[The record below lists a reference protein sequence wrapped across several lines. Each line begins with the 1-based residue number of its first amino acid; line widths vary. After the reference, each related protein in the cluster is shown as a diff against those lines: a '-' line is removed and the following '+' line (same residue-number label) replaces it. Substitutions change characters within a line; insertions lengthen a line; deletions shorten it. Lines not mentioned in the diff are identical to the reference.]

1 MKYLKVTIVVSLLIA
16 LTILFSQCLY
26 TSSTGDP
33 RGNEYAGSG
42 TCANCHQATFN
53 SYTHTNH
60 FKTSSAINHDQL
72 KKLIAPSKDKDR
84 FYFTDS
90 SYVRVEDSDNDLSQ
104 AYFVDNKKNT
114 SEKFD
119 IAFGSGEKAQTY
131 AYWKNSQLLE
141 LPLTWFAALNTWANS
156 PGFSA
161 RHAHYGRT
169 ITSRC
174 FECHASYVSRE
185 LFQSGAMSV
194 TETLDRSSIVYGID
208 CERCHGP
215 AASHVKF
222 QQENPNV
229 KTSRYITP
237 IRSLTRQQ
245 QLDICATCHSGNDQ
259 STQRSLFAFVPGDTL
274 SHFLF
279 PEFASDNHEPDVH
292 GKQLQLLK
300 LSLCF
305 QRSDMTCTSCHN
317 THEPEKN
324 KVTTFISKCMDCH
337 QNSTHAVNSLKESEQ
352 KKRDFNLVSLS
363 CIDCHM
369 PLQTS
374 KTIYFNNGAESKN
387 IPYFIRTHKIAIYK

>member
-1 MKYLKVTIVVSLLIA
+1 MKYLKIVLVISLLAIVTIF
-16 LTILFSQCLY
+16 FSRCLQNN
-26 TSSTGDP
+26 SSGDP
-33 RGNEYAGSG
+33 RGDQYAGSKV
-42 TCANCHQATFN
+42 CADCHRN
-53 SYTHTNH
+53 ISDSYAHSNH
-60 FKTSSAINHDQL
+60 FRTSAEAGNGYL
-72 KKLIAPSKDKDR
+72 KKLITPSDNR
-84 FYFTDS
+84 YYFADS
-90 SYVRVEDSDNDLSQ
+90 SYIRIEENETDLFQS
-104 AYFVDNKKNT
+104 YFIDGKKNT

-119 IAFGSGEKAQTY
+119 VSFGSAEKAQTY
-131 AYWKNSQLLE
+131 AWWKGNQLFQ
-141 LPLTWFAALNTWANS
+141 LPLTWLTSSNTWTNS

-185 LFQSGAMSV
+185 FVKSGALSV
-194 TETLDRSSIVYGID
+194 TENLDKSSIVYGID

-222 QQENPNV
+222 QQDNPTV
-229 KTSRYITP
+229 KTSKYITP
-237 IRSLTRQQ
+237 IRSLSRQQ

-292 GKQLQLLK
+292 GKQLQLLRT
-300 LSLCF
+300 SLCF
-305 QRSDMTCTSCHN
+305 QKTDMTCTSCHN
-317 THEPEKN
+317 PHGPEKN
-324 KVTTFISKCMDCH
+324 KVVEFISKCMDCH
-337 QNSTHAVNSLKESEQ
+337 RNSAHAVNSLKDNEQ
-352 KKRDFNLVSLS
+352 KKRDFNLAGLN

-369 PLQTS
+369 PLQIS